1 MAVRDPGWQEDLIE
15 RLVADATP
23 VRRLWRPEARLL
35 AWLALGIPLVVFP
48 MSRVLRDDIAQQLRA
63 PAFLLEEATML
74 VASALLALAALRA
87 SVPGRRVGSAIS
99 LAAGTALALGA
110 LLVFR
115 KPVFTSWTPDIF
127 LALGLPCLW
136 RSFAWTL
143 VPWGL
148 LVIAVRRAAP
158 LRSRWTGA
166 LVGAAAWGLTFG
178 ALRLCCQT
186 EELTHLGVFHV
197 LPFLTGTVL
206 SAALGPVLFRERGA

>member
-1 MAVRDPGWQEDLIE
+1 MRDPGWQEDLVE
-15 RLVADATP
+15 RLVANATP

-35 AWLALGIPLVVFP
+35 AWLAVGIPLVVFP
-48 MSRVLRDDIAQQLRA
+48 MSRVLRADVVQQLRT

-74 VASALLALAALRA
+74 VAAALLALAALRA
-87 SVPGRRVGSAIS
+87 AVPGRRVGAAIS
-99 LAAGTALALGA
+99 LAAATALALGG

-115 KPVFTSWTPDIF
+115 KPVFASWTPDVF
-127 LALGLPCLW
+127 LAFGLPCLW
-136 RSFAWTL
+136 RSFAWTM
-143 VPWGL
+143 VPWAL

-197 LPFLTGTVL
+197 LPFVTGTVL
-206 SAALGPVLFRERGA
+206 SAALGPVLFHERRA

>member
-1 MAVRDPGWQEDLIE
+1 MRDPRWQHDLIE
-15 RLVADATP
+15 RLVADGTP

-48 MSRVLRDDIAQQLRA
+48 MSRVLRDDVAQQLHA

-74 VASALLALAALRA
+74 VAAGLLALAALRA
-87 SVPGRRVGSAIS
+87 AVPGRRVGTAIS
-99 LAAGTALALGA
+99 LTAATALALGG
-110 LLVFR
+110 LLVFS
-115 KPVFTSWTPDIF
+115 KPVFTGWTPDVF
-127 LALGLPCLW
+127 LALGVPCLW
-136 RSFAWTL
+136 RSLAWTL
-143 VPWGL
+143 PPWAL

-186 EELTHLGVFHV
+186 EELAHLGVFHV
-197 LPFLTGTVL
+197 LPFVAGTVL
-206 SAALGPVLFRERGA
+206 SAVLGPVLFRRRRA